1 MFSTRAILVSL
12 PFMIWNL
19 VLGSDV
25 TNAVNCAACQY
36 LDGPWNSWEC
46 RVQCSV
52 APEGVQIVGEYWM
65 VPGTHGSVEYNAMC
79 HQREFRLWA
88 SIRWSLNSW
97 ECRVQCNVAP
107 ERVQIMG

>member
-25 TNAVNCAACQY
+25 TTAVNCAACQY
-36 LDGPWNSWEC
+36 LNGPWNS
-46 RVQCSV
+46 
-52 APEGVQIVGEYWM
+52 
-65 VPGTHGSVEYNAMC
+65 
-79 HQREFRLWA
+79 L
-88 SIRWSLNSW
+88 

-107 ERVQIMG
+107 EGVQIMGKYWIVPGTYGSVEYNVMWSQREFRSWVSTGWSLELMEV